1 MQQDKYIPTI
11 NLTVPTGW
19 DKLDDLV
26 AHARHRPCCK
36 HTCRLTHSRIQGID
50 ETNDKLTD
58 AVLEM
63 QEVLDEH
70 IARLNAIGGTSN
82 VLQYFNVGNS
92 EDNKVVYSANCYNLF
107 NGAGT
112 MATAALV
119 INGAT
124 DQKAG
129 AMTAAHVIAL
139 NAAKTDITAL
149 KAAMQKVQGSGALV
163 DDLGIFGMI
172 TRKDVDTGD
181 IFFDAVL
188 KK

>member
-1 MQQDKYIPTI
+1 MQKEKPRI

-129 AMTAAHVIAL
+129 AMTAPP
-139 NAAKTDITAL
+139 
-149 KAAMQKVQGSGALV
+149 LV
-163 DDLGIFGMI
+163 LPQ
-172 TRKDVDTGD
+172 
-181 IFFDAVL
+181 VL
-188 KK
+188 RLSHENQRVLRGEHWQRILWLSI